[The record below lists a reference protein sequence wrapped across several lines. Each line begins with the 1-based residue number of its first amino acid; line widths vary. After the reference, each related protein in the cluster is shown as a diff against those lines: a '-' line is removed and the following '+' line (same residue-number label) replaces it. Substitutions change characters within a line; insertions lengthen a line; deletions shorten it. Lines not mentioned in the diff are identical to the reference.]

1 MASPRTTGV
10 ERALAG
16 FQARANH
23 GRTPKR
29 RRYGRVVGGVVGTYR
44 HQRAKR
50 NQQRRNA
57 YNWR

>member
-1 MASPRTTGV
+1 MERT
-10 ERALAG
+10 LAG
-16 FQARANH
+16 FQARATH

-29 RRYGRVVGGVVGTYR
+29 PKRVIGGVVGTYR

-57 YNWR
+57 YNWT